1 MKKQHKTIVD
11 LTAEEVRLA
20 LISYLQ
26 QVYNIRA
33 DNVTIESLGSYSGA
47 RLTWKT

>member
-33 DNVTIESLGSYSGA
+33 GSYFGA
-47 RLTWKT
+47 RLTWKA